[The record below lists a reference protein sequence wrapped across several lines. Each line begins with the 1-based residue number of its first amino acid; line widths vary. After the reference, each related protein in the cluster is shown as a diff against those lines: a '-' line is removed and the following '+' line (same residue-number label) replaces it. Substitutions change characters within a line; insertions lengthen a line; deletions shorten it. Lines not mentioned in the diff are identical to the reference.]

1 MTPRYGSPGLT
12 DATNDVERPSA
23 GSRSERAIL
32 SQRRPEPV
40 VQRERR
46 RERGRRFGQSVF
58 RERRPQQCAEIML
71 VGWRGHPKPDRA
83 RVDPTHVH
91 VPEIAEGARAQPDVE
106 LRNVSGLPGRRSGE
120 RRGEIL
126 NGAAAVIRRLQAL
139 LRRMHNHRERGAGVP
154 GRIAVG
160 VNPERSEAAGI
171 VERRQLCTLLRRDRS
186 RRRSAS
192 ADGGPDG
199 ARHLGEG
206 QLNGR
211 NVCARDD
218 GGIQ

>member
-1 MTPRYGSPGLT
+1 
-12 DATNDVERPSA
+12 
-23 GSRSERAIL
+23 
-32 SQRRPEPV
+32 
-40 VQRERR
+40 
-46 RERGRRFGQSVF
+46 
-58 RERRPQQCAEIML
+58 ML
-71 VGWRGHPKPDRA
+71 VGWRGHPKADRA
-83 RVDPTHVH
+83 RVDPTNVH
-91 VPEIAEGARAQPDVE
+91 VPEIAEGARAQLDVE
-106 LRNVSGLPGRRSGE
+106 LRNVSRLPGRRSGE
-120 RRGEIL
+120 RCGEIL

-139 LRRMHNHRERGAGVP
+139 FRSLRDHTKRDAGISS
-154 GRIAVG
+154 RIAQG
-160 VNPERSEAAGI
+160 INPERSEAAGI
-171 VERRQLCTLLRRDRS
+171 VKHGQLRALLRRDRA